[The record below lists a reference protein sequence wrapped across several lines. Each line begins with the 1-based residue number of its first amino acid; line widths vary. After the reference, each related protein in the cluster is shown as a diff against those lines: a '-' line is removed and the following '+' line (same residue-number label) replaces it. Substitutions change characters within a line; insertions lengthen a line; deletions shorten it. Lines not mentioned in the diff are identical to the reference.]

1 MAWLSEQFKN
11 QRLFRRSLIVFLLCV
26 GMGRHSLVFQ
36 YAHANGLP
44 GLEVAAVI
52 TAIQAPVTVLLGYLV
67 KLYTG
72 SADKDKHVFDIN
84 KIIFNSKS
92 CMD

>member
-11 QRLFRRSLIVFLLCV
+11 HRLFRRALLIFACV
-26 GMGRHSLVFQ
+26 LTWLVTHYSFE
-36 YAHANGLP
+36 YASASALP

-52 TAIQAPVTVLLGYLV
+52 TAIQAPVTALLGYMV

-72 SADKDKHVFDIN
+72 SADKG
-84 KIIFNSKS
+84 
-92 CMD
+92 